1 MPADRRIV
9 LINAVSAVFGGGI
22 TVARSLTAAMARQR
36 PSYRFVLFCS
46 HPEVSAGPY
55 PENVECVELLG
66 LRSRLRRWW
75 WEQTALPREV
85 KRRGADVMLLLG
97 GFASFATSAP
107 QVAVW
112 QNATIFAPPLAGW
125 PLALSVYIRFQR
137 WVQGLSMKCVSDNV
151 FLTRDSIEKA
161 SRCWSLEV
169 IPHRFIYNGV
179 DDQIVIADHQ
189 LSEEREQ
196 VALSI
201 GHSYFHKNYENLI
214 DGMACY
220 RDHYGDSLSLEIVGG
235 AFDESYHAGLERRIR
250 DLGLEKIVR
259 MTGHADRQQIS
270 QKLSRARIYVV
281 TSILE
286 TFGLTVLEAMGA
298 GVPVVAASATC
309 LPEVCGEAAVLCDP
323 YDPEDIAKK
332 MHQVAS
338 DLDLQRDL
346 QRRGFE
352 RVKQFT
358 WERSASGYIDAL
370 EDAMATSE

>member
-9 LINAVSAVFGGGI
+9 LINAVSAVFGGAI
-22 TVARSLTAAMARQR
+22 TVARSLTTAMARQR
-36 PSYRFVLFCS
+36 PSHRFVLFCS

-55 PENVECVELLG
+55 PENVECVELLA

-85 KRRGADVMLLLG
+85 RRRSADVMLLLG
-97 GFASFATSAP
+97 GFASFASSAP

-112 QNATIFAPPLAGW
+112 QNATIFTPPLAGW
-125 PLALSVYIRFQR
+125 PLALSAYIKLQR
-137 WVQGLSMKCVSDNV
+137 WVQGISMRRVADNV

-189 LSEEREQ
+189 LPEEREQ

-201 GHSYFHKNYENLI
+201 GHSYFHKNYQNLI

-220 RDHYGDSLSLEIVGG
+220 RDHYGDSFSLEIVGG
-235 AFDESYHAGLERRIR
+235 AFDKSYHASLERRIR

-259 MTGHADRQQIS
+259 MTGPADRQQIL

-309 LPEVCGEAAVLCDP
+309 LPEICGEAAVLCDP

-332 MHQVAS
+332 MHEVAS
-338 DLDLQRDL
+338 DPDLQRDL

-370 EDAMATSE
+370 EEAMATSK

>member
-36 PSYRFVLFCS
+36 PSYRFVLLCS

-55 PENVECVELLG
+55 PENVECVELPG

-75 WEQTALPREV
+75 WEQTALPREA
-85 KRRGADVMLLLG
+85 RRRRADVMLLLG
-97 GFASFATSAP
+97 GFASFASSLP

-125 PLALSVYIRFQR
+125 PLTLSAYIRLQR
-137 WVQGLSMKCVSDNV
+137 WIQGISMRRVTDNV
-151 FLTRDSIEKA
+151 FLTRDSIELA
-161 SRCWSLEV
+161 SKCWSLEA
-169 IPHRFIYNGV
+169 IPHRFIYNGFG
-179 DDQIVIADHQ
+179 DQIVISDHRS
-189 LSEEREQ
+189 LEEREPI
-196 VALSI
+196 ALSI

-214 DGMACY
+214 DGMARY
-220 RDHYGDSLSLEIVGG
+220 RDRYGDSLSLEIVGG
-235 AFDESYHAGLERRIR
+235 AFDESYHADLERKIR
-250 DLGLEKIVR
+250 DLGLEKTVK
-259 MTGHADRQQIS
+259 MTGLADRPQVA

-309 LPEVCGEAAVLCDP
+309 LPEVCGEAAVFCDP
-323 YDPEDIAKK
+323 YDPEDIADKI
-332 MHQVAS
+332 HQVVS
-338 DLDLQRDL
+338 DRDLQRDL

-358 WERSASGYIDAL
+358 WERSAADYICAL
-370 EDAMATSE
+370 DNALVPST

>member
-1 MPADRRIV
+1 
-9 LINAVSAVFGGGI
+9 
-22 TVARSLTAAMARQR
+22 
-36 PSYRFVLFCS
+36 
-46 HPEVSAGPY
+46 
-55 PENVECVELLG
+55 
-66 LRSRLRRWW
+66 
-75 WEQTALPREV
+75 
-85 KRRGADVMLLLG
+85 MLLLG
-97 GFASFATSAP
+97 GFASFASSAP

-112 QNATIFAPPLAGW
+112 QNATIFTPPLAGW
-125 PLALSVYIRFQR
+125 PLALSAYIKLQR
-137 WVQGLSMKCVSDNV
+137 WVQGISMRRVADNV

-189 LSEEREQ
+189 LPEEREQ

-201 GHSYFHKNYENLI
+201 GHSYFHKNYQNLI

-235 AFDESYHAGLERRIR
+235 AFDKSYHASLERRIR

-259 MTGHADRQQIS
+259 MTGPADRQQIS

-309 LPEVCGEAAVLCDP
+309 LPEICGEAAVLCDP

-332 MHQVAS
+332 MHEVAS
-338 DLDLQRDL
+338 DPDLQRDL

-370 EDAMATSE
+370 EEAMATSK